1 MARKINKTSK
11 RRSVFAGQKGISA
24 EKLKKIFGSKENYR
38 KARSIKDRK
47 VKKMPRAGKRGKS
60 KHNQVVKAQAPAPL
74 PIPVILKEAPRIY
87 SEADVTARMEVEKLN
102 SSRLCIFNCPQS
114 LRTILFSEPIAR
126 YYKKL
131 GYKIIWPVS
140 HNLTD
145 LNKHSDYITFINT
158 NYINT
163 DNSKNFVNKKGILEI
178 PIQHAHT
185 IMEGESDY
193 LKSIYKLWDMPVSTY
208 KSSSWTRDKESESK
222 LFTNILGLEEDEKF
236 NLVNEYYHN
245 DFGNKASLEFDKNI
259 KTVYMEKIS
268 NFTILDWS
276 KVAEKA
282 QNIYTVNNSFSTWLQ
297 FLNLSG
303 KEHITKVRDD
313 WHF

>member
-1 MARKINKTSK
+1 MARKIRNQKTS
-11 RRSVFAGQKGISA
+11 RRSILAGQKGLSA
-24 EKLKKIFGSKENYR
+24 DKIKKIFGSKENYR
-38 KARSIKDRK
+38 KARK
-47 VKKMPRAGKRGKS
+47 VKEKMPRAGKRGKS
-60 KHNQVVKAQAPAPL
+60 KHHNVVKAQAQAPPPPPPL
-74 PIPVILKEAPRIY
+74 PVILKEAPRIY
-87 SEADVTARMEVEKLN
+87 SEGDVTSRMEVEKLN
-102 SSRLCIFNCPQS
+102 SSRLCIFNCPKS

-126 YYKKL
+126 YYKEL

-145 LNKHSDYITFINT
+145 FNKHSDYITFINT

-178 PIQHAHT
+178 PIQYAHT
-185 IMEGESDY
+185 IIEGESDY
-193 LKSIYKLWDMPVSTY
+193 LKSIYKLWDMSVSTY
-208 KSSSWTRDKESESK
+208 KSSSWIRDKESESK
-222 LFTNILGLEEDEKF
+222 LFTNILGLDEDEKF

-259 KTVYMEKIS
+259 KTIYMEKIS

-303 KEHITKVRDD
+303 KKHITKVRDD